1 MVFSKTEMVMIRGFH
16 CLKHLIE
23 TKIITVWLVEEL
35 EAVSY
40 RLTLLLGVK
49 LHIVDNLPM
58 LDQLF

>member
-1 MVFSKTEMVMIRGFH
+1 MVFNKTEMVMIRGFL

-23 TKIITVWLVEEL
+23 TKIITVWLVGEL

-40 RLTLLLGVK
+40 RSTSLLGVK